1 MSEIP
6 GALPAATK
14 IWQELLLPS
23 SDKFQR
29 LHPDFRIC
37 ARTAYMEAPELTA
50 LTTAGEITRLI
61 LRRPPLNFLNLELL
75 RQIEEHLESLGEN
88 PECRLLVL
96 DSEGPAFS
104 TGLEMS
110 EQTREAIFLLLERF
124 HHVVRLLHSVPR
136 PTLAI
141 VRGMAIGAGNELA
154 ACCDFVFA
162 TEKSSFGQPEVKTGT
177 IPSVAHI
184 VLPGL
189 VGTRRATELILTG
202 NLVSAREAQGIGL
215 ISRIVPEDRM
225 GAAIEDL
232 AASFRGLSAPVMA
245 LALLEARESRS
256 AKLEDRIRRAESI
269 YLNQLMDLE
278 DTAEGIQAFLEKRT
292 PRWKNR

>member
-1 MSEIP
+1 
-6 GALPAATK
+6 
-14 IWQELLLPS
+14 
-23 SDKFQR
+23 
-29 LHPDFRIC
+29 
-37 ARTAYMEAPELTA
+37 MEAPELTSM
-50 LTTAGEITRLI
+50 TTAGDITRLT
-61 LRRPPLNFLNLELL
+61 LRRPPLNFLNLEIL
-75 RQIEEHLESLGEN
+75 RQLEEHLESLGDN
-88 PECRLLVL
+88 PECRLLAI
-96 DSEGPAFS
+96 DAEGPAFS
-104 TGLEMS
+104 AGLDMS

-141 VRGMAIGAGNELA
+141 VQGMALGAGNELA

-184 VLPGL
+184 VLPSL

-202 NLVSAREAQGIGL
+202 NLISAKEAEGMGL
-215 ISRIVPEDRM
+215 ISRIIPEDRM
-225 GAAIEDL
+225 KPAIEDL
-232 AASFRGLSAPVMA
+232 AALLRGLSAPVTA
-245 LALLEARESRS
+245 LALLEAREARS

-278 DTAEGIQAFLEKRT
+278 DTAEGIQAFLERRA

>member
-1 MSEIP
+1 
-6 GALPAATK
+6 
-14 IWQELLLPS
+14 
-23 SDKFQR
+23 
-29 LHPDFRIC
+29 
-37 ARTAYMEAPELTA
+37 MEAPELTS
-50 LTTAGEITRLI
+50 LTTTGDIIRLI

-75 RQIEEHLESLGEN
+75 RQLEEHLESLGDD
-88 PECRLLVL
+88 PGCRLLVV

-141 VRGMAIGAGNELA
+141 VRGMALGAGNELA

-177 IPSVAHI
+177 IPSVAHLI
-184 VLPGL
+184 LPGL
-189 VGTRRATELILTG
+189 VGIRRATELILTG
-202 NLVSAREAQGIGL
+202 NLISAKEAEGIGL
-215 ISRIVPEDRM
+215 ISRVVPEDKMR
-225 GAAIEDL
+225 AATEDL
-232 AASFRGLSAPVMA
+232 ATSFRGLSAPVVA
-245 LALLEARESRS
+245 LALLAVRESRARS
-256 AKLEDRIRRAESI
+256 LEDRMRRAESI

-278 DTAEGIQAFLEKRT
+278 DTGEGIRAFLEKRT
-292 PRWKNR
+292 PQWKNR

>member
-1 MSEIP
+1 
-6 GALPAATK
+6 
-14 IWQELLLPS
+14 
-23 SDKFQR
+23 
-29 LHPDFRIC
+29 
-37 ARTAYMEAPELTA
+37 MEAPELTS
-50 LTTAGEITRLI
+50 LTTTGDITRLV

-75 RQIEEHLESLGEN
+75 RQLEEHLESLGDD
-88 PECRLLVL
+88 PACRLLVI

-141 VRGMAIGAGNELA
+141 VRGMALGAGSELA

-162 TEKSSFGQPEVKTGT
+162 TEDSSFGQPEVKTGT
-177 IPSVAHI
+177 IPSVAHL

-189 VGTRRATELILTG
+189 VGYRRAMELILTG
-202 NLVSAREAQGIGL
+202 NLLSAREAESIGL
-215 ISRIVPEDRM
+215 ISRVVSAEKM
-225 GAAIEDL
+225 GAATEEL
-232 AASFRGLSAPVMA
+232 AASFRGLSTPVVA
-245 LALLEARESRS
+245 LALLEARHVRSRS
-256 AKLEDRIRRAESI
+256 LEDRLRHAESV

-278 DTAEGIQAFLEKRT
+278 DAAEGIRAFQEKR
-292 PRWKNR
+292 PPKWKNR